1 MTECSNAENVA
12 LEELE
17 DEDLFGGQVVLEAS
31 VCHGANLELCV
42 NISHPELDPERHQP
56 ICEVSLF

>member
-1 MTECSNAENVA
+1 MG
-12 LEELE
+12 LKELE
-17 DEDLFGGQVVLEAS
+17 DEDLFGGQVVIEAS
-31 VCHGANLELCV
+31 VCNGANLELCV